1 MQIRRQEILTGT
13 LVVAT
18 VAVVVFILLLIGAPG
33 TFGDVKSY
41 YIHFDNVG
49 GIKPGAPV
57 NLAGRKIGQV
67 TKLFSPVPLSQR
79 PDGHPDYEAL
89 VEIKVNDASGIY
101 KEVTVTLSQFGLLG
115 EFIIDLTSGD
125 AASGL
130 APEGYHFIG
139 SRAPDISTFMA
150 ETLETIKPV
159 AEEASLTMK
168 QLQATAENLK
178 RLTDE
183 GSDFSATMARMKE
196 LGGNLV
202 TLSAE
207 EGPLWSA
214 IEKFN
219 GLTGDLKHIS
229 SDLVQKDT
237 INLTL
242 DSFRG
247 TIDDLA
253 QTSASL
259 NRTISDITP
268 ELTATVRNAAQATD
282 TLKRQPWRLVWP
294 STKKYPEEVV
304 GPEGKPDYV
313 IDGIPVRQ
321 AIPVR

>member
-1 MQIRRQEILTGT
+1 MQIRRQEIFTGV

-18 VAVVVFILLLIGAPG
+18 VAVVVFVLLLIGAPG
-33 TFGDVKSY
+33 TFGDVKTY

-67 TKLFSPVPLSQR
+67 TKLFSPVPLPQR
-79 PDGHPDYEAL
+79 PEGHADYEAL
-89 VEIKVNDASGIY
+89 VEVKVNDASGVY

-125 AASGL
+125 AASGS

-139 SRAPDISTFMA
+139 KRAADISSFMS
-150 ETLETIKPV
+150 ETLETIKPL
-159 AEEASLTMK
+159 AESAKVTLEQLRETAQNLQKLT
-168 QLQATAENLK
+168 N
-178 RLTDE
+178 DD
-183 GSDFSATMARMKE
+183 SDFSATMARMKE
-196 LGGNLV
+196 LGDNLV
-202 TLSAE
+202 TLSAQ

-214 IEKFN
+214 IEKFK

-229 SDLVQKDT
+229 SDLVEKDT

-242 DSFRG
+242 NSFRSTAEG
-247 TIDDLA
+247 LADTTATLNQTIDELA
-253 QTSASL
+253 
-259 NRTISDITP
+259 P

-294 STKKYPEEVV
+294 STKKYPEEKVK
-304 GPEGKPDYV
+304 PTGKPDYV
-313 IDGIPVRQ
+313 IDGVPVRR
-321 AIPVR
+321 AIPVN